1 MYFKIKFSLYF
12 KILLALIVCLL
23 ISGHK
28 ANILNLYEGDVCQAG
43 RGSSKNHVC
52 KQPENCSSLEQ
63 QIRSQNFP
71 QVCSFSKNKPI
82 VCCSPTVTTNITNFK
97 PALSTSNATSAYSA
111 TEMCRQYS
119 ELVYTNVRQPSSG
132 GGQPSK
138 TLNCYNVL
146 TLIVGGTKAKPKEF
160 PHMALLGYG
169 DIADEQK
176 LWGCGGSLISNKWI
190 LSAAHCTVNSGRT
203 VSWARLGD
211 LNIYSE
217 PDDARPVDYKIVER
231 VVHPNYNSTYVYN
244 DIALF
249 RLEEEVKFSAHV
261 RPVCLNTV
269 QKLSFKVA
277 TATGWGRTSTNGPI
291 SPDLLKVDLSPIS
304 IDHCKYS
311 YPQSSNPRI
320 NFGIMEDSMI
330 CAGDIRNG
338 SDTCTGDSGGPLQVH
353 HPNYS
358 CMSSQ
363 IGITSFGK
371 YCGNRDTP
379 GVYTRVSNYVPWIER
394 IVWPKS

>member
-1 MYFKIKFSLYF
+1 MVRTQTQSTCQSTF
-12 KILLALIVCLL
+12 LLLDRYLSYLI
-23 ISGHK
+23 
-28 ANILNLYEGDVCQAG
+28 GDVCQLG
-43 RGSSKNHVC
+43 KGNSINHIC

-71 QVCSFSKNKPI
+71 QICSFTKNKPI
-82 VCCSPTVTTNITNFK
+82 VCCSPTVMINATNFK
-97 PALSTSNATSAYSA
+97 PALSTTKVTSSYSA

-119 ELVYTNVRQPSSG
+119 ELVYVNERPPSSG
-132 GGQPSK
+132 GGKK

-160 PHMALLGYG
+160 PHMVLLGYGG

-176 LWGCGGSLISNKWI
+176 SWGCGGSLISNRWI
-190 LSAAHCTVNSGRT
+190 LSAAHCTINSGRM

-217 PDDARPVDYKIVER
+217 PDDASPVDYKIVER

-269 QKLSFKVA
+269 QNLNFKVA

-291 SPDLLKVDLSPIS
+291 SPDLLKVDLSPIA

-311 YPQSSNPRI
+311 YPQSTNPRI

-330 CAGDIRNG
+330 CAGDIKNG
-338 SDTCTGDSGGPLQVH
+338 SDTCTGDSGGPLQVN
-353 HPNYS
+353 HPNYT

-379 GVYTRVSNYVPWIER
+379 GIYTRVSNYVPWIER
-394 IVWPKS
+394 IVWPKSCPIKSCQTK